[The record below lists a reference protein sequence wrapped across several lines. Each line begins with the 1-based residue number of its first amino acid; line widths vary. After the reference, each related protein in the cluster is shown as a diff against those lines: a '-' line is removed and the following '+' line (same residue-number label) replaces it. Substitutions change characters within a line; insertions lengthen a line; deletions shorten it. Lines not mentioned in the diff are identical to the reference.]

1 MFRFIVNINTD
12 HLLIV
17 QIRIKIQVKQYL
29 HTIRIVC
36 CLGTYYTPQLKRK
49 RVQDQV
55 RCSPV
60 KAKMDTMENLL
71 MEVNRKLDL
80 LQKKEDGFEKKI
92 DAFYKRVRDL
102 FREGNKVILFFLNRD
117 FFLVL
122 CGKDFLRKISN
133 VIQNQHSKSQ
143 MIRKKRNQIM

>member
-1 MFRFIVNINTD
+1 ME
-12 HLLIV
+12 
-17 QIRIKIQVKQYL
+17 VKQYL

-60 KAKMDTMENLL
+60 TGKMDPMEKMENLL
-71 MEVNRKLDL
+71 MEMHRKVDL
-80 LQKKEDGFEKKI
+80 LQKKEDIFEKKI

-102 FREGNKVILFFLNRD
+102 FREGNKVILFFLNQD
-117 FFLVL
+117 FFNSS
-122 CGKDFLRKISN
+122 LRKRLSMFLKN
-133 VIQNQHSKSQ
+133 
-143 MIRKKRNQIM
+143 